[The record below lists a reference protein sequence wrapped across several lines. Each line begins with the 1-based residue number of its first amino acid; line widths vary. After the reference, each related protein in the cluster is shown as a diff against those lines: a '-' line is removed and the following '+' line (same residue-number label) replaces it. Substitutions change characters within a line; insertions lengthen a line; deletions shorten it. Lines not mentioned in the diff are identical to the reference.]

1 MGQRVRFLNLVVCSS
16 ELQSLD
22 LLNPDLKVGAGVC
35 VCMHVFNLRR
45 DFFF

>member
-1 MGQRVRFLNLVVCSS
+1 MGQRVSFLNLVVCSS

-35 VCMHVFNLRR
+35 VHACV
-45 DFFF
+45 